1 LSSEAK
7 REAARGESN
16 RPDRDARYNIDP
28 PIKRMPYAAIEPVF
42 RSSYAMGADGIH
54 IDILEDSQEIMTIL
68 YNTRIESISPDMSRK
83 PGFFV
88 ICHGKYPE
96 DPLHYRG

>member
-1 LSSEAK
+1 
-7 REAARGESN
+7 
-16 RPDRDARYNIDP
+16 
-28 PIKRMPYAAIEPVF
+28 
-42 RSSYAMGADGIH
+42 MGADGIH